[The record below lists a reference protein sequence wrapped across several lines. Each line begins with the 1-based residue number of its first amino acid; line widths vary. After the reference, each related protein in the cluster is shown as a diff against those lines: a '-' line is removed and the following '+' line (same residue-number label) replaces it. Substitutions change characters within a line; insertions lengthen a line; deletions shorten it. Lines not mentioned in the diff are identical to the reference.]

1 MRSSSNSELS
11 GRELEICHGGSIYT
25 IGIDKC
31 YQSGTSPPLEDS
43 LLKTYQHTT
52 AYLNLSLLRQN
63 IMMLEKDIVIS
74 FKSWTVMQKL
84 D

>member
-1 MRSSSNSELS
+1 MSSSSNSELS

-31 YQSGTSPPLEDS
+31 YQSRTSPPPEDN
-43 LLKTYQHTT
+43 LLKTYQHTAT
-52 AYLNLSLLRQN
+52 YLNLSLMRQN
-63 IMMLEKDIVIS
+63 IMMLGKDIVTS
-74 FKSWTVMQKL
+74 FKNWTVMQKL